1 MRDPLEP
8 YPEPAE
14 LPAFFDEKGRPD
26 FREVYGRLLAR
37 ATHVDVA
44 LTSIRVSTLNLGR
57 GELERVGAIRLLLAE
72 LSAVHLDA
80 EAHVV
85 MQRPEQRE
93 TLSTV
98 ADQLSRGVI
107 EVRSSPLGGW
117 SPDFSIFRDGR
128 RAQAVLI
135 GFHSFER
142 PFPYRGPAFV
152 SLHTADAAERA
163 LTRFEDLWERAHDV
177 GAAVLSILERAS
189 RPESLAPQGLAHPW
203 TDRVP
208 G

>member
-1 MRDPLEP
+1 MGDLVNTP
-8 YPEPAE
+8 PELSP
-14 LPAFFDEKGRPD
+14 FFDERGRPD

-37 ATHVDVA
+37 ASHVDVA
-44 LTSIRVSTLNLGR
+44 LTSIRVSTLDFGR
-57 GELERVGAIRLLLAE
+57 SELERVHAIRLLLAE
-72 LSAVHLDA
+72 VSAVHLDA

-93 TLSTV
+93 TLSTL
-98 ADQLSRGVI
+98 ADLLSRGVI

-117 SPDFSIFRDGR
+117 SPDFSVFRDR
-128 RAQAVLI
+128 SDPQAVLA

-152 SLHTADAAERA
+152 SLHRGGAAA
-163 LTRFEDLWERAHDV
+163 LAFSRFEDLWARAHDV

-189 RPESLAPQGLAHPW
+189 KPESLATQGLADYAA
-203 TDRVP
+203 DRVR